1 MAEIKVDDALEMV
14 PLRSGDLE
22 TGSDE
27 RREEIQRLQLR
38 LQRRAATTDPATA
51 GAESEEGGGGGAG
64 DGVR

>member
-1 MAEIKVDDALEMV
+1 MAGSEGAAIEMA

-27 RREEIQRLQLR
+27 RREERG
-38 LQRRAATTDPATA
+38 AARTDPATA

-64 DGVR
+64 DGVRCWI